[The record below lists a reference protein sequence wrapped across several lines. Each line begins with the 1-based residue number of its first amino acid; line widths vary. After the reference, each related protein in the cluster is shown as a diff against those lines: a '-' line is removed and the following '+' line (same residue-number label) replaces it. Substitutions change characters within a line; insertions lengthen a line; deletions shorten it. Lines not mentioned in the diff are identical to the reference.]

1 MVLLYSTIDA
11 TIEYATIIPI
21 AMTRRSVEL
30 RAPSITSATIN
41 PIIRIVLKS
50 LFLVNSINFFE
61 KSYSASNI
69 AYSFLRQINKRLCL
83 IPNKPVLFSVN
94 AFAPT
99 KSPHR
104 HYIIF
109 YIKNQGGGVGN
120 LLALYFYTLCNN
132 FTFFI

>member
-50 LFLVNSINFFE
+50 LFLVNSIYFFE

-69 AYSFLRQINKRLCL
+69 RL
-83 IPNKPVLFSVN
+83 
-94 AFAPT
+94 
-99 KSPHR
+99 
-104 HYIIF
+104 
-109 YIKNQGGGVGN
+109 
-120 LLALYFYTLCNN
+120 
-132 FTFFI
+132 

>member
-50 LFLVNSINFFE
+50 LFLINSIYFFE
-61 KSYSASNI
+61 KSYSASNM
-69 AYSFLRQINKRLCL
+69 RL
-83 IPNKPVLFSVN
+83 
-94 AFAPT
+94 
-99 KSPHR
+99 
-104 HYIIF
+104 
-109 YIKNQGGGVGN
+109 
-120 LLALYFYTLCNN
+120 
-132 FTFFI
+132 

>member
-50 LFLVNSINFFE
+50 LFLVNSIYFFE
-61 KSYSASNI
+61 KSYSASNM
-69 AYSFLRQINKRLCL
+69 RL
-83 IPNKPVLFSVN
+83 
-94 AFAPT
+94 
-99 KSPHR
+99 
-104 HYIIF
+104 
-109 YIKNQGGGVGN
+109 
-120 LLALYFYTLCNN
+120 
-132 FTFFI
+132 

>member
-50 LFLVNSINFFE
+50 LFLVN
-61 KSYSASNI
+61 
-69 AYSFLRQINKRLCL
+69 
-83 IPNKPVLFSVN
+83 
-94 AFAPT
+94 
-99 KSPHR
+99 
-104 HYIIF
+104 
-109 YIKNQGGGVGN
+109 
-120 LLALYFYTLCNN
+120 
-132 FTFFI
+132 